1 MICAWTGDYG
11 KLVTSVCGIVAR
23 QLLRVCVC
31 ISVDMCVSVCG
42 NVFDN
47 LNSASCLLSAINLLR
62 CSPVSAN

>member
-23 QLLRVCVC
+23 QLLRVCV
-31 ISVDMCVSVCG
+31 SVSMFVCVCG